1 MLPVDYSE
9 TGALGAA
16 DTDPVSVSGIL
27 TGDELLAVIAWAP
40 GADPSAL
47 DVSDYTVGD
56 GTITGATIDS
66 SDKHLWVMWI
76 RPKD

>member
-1 MLPVDYSE
+1 VLPVDYSE
-9 TGALGAA
+9 VGAVGAA

-27 TGDELLAVIAWAP
+27 TGDELLAVISWAP
-40 GADPSAL
+40 GEDPAPL
-47 DVSDYTVGD
+47 DTTDYTVAD

-66 SDKHLWVMWI
+66 SGALLWVMWI

>member
-9 TGALGAA
+9 TGAVGAA
-16 DTDPVSVSGIL
+16 DTVAVSVSGIL

-40 GADPSAL
+40 GNDPTLIDA
-47 DVSDYTVGD
+47 SDYTVAD
-56 GTITGATIDS
+56 GTITGATVDTS
-66 SDKHLWVMWI
+66 GKLLWVMWI

>member
-16 DTDPVSVSGIL
+16 DTVAINVSGIL

-40 GADPSAL
+40 GSDPSTL
-47 DVSDYTVGD
+47 DASDYTVGD
-56 GTITGATIDS
+56 GTITGGTIDS
-66 SDKHLWVMWI
+66 SGKHLWVMWI

>member
-9 TGALGAA
+9 VGAIGAA
-16 DTDPVSVSGIL
+16 DTEAVSVSGIL
-27 TGDELLAVIAWAP
+27 TGDELLAVISWAP
-40 GADPSAL
+40 GADPAPL
-47 DVSDYTVGD
+47 DTTDYTVGD

-66 SDKHLWVMWI
+66 SGKLLWVVWI